1 MRTSCGLSIRKV
13 AWPMK
18 VSRTWS
24 ALSAARL
31 NAAGM
36 TRGRSAAT
44 RPGQFCA
51 MSGGGAGFG
60 VGCPVAWAKAI
71 AGNARPKSA
80 ATRTLQMPPRTL
92 NRFTAKAPIRDA
104 PIAPSA
110 GRICHGMRRQ
120 TMTAAGSGR
129 KSTARRDHAPRSD
142 DDPLAVLPLH
152 RLDLADTGQNAAGAD
167 FKQAAVAAFDQR
179 AVAADVLH
187 DPVFD
192 DAVDDLRLGRRRAQ

>member
-1 MRTSCGLSIRKV
+1 
-13 AWPMK
+13 MK

-36 TRGRSAAT
+36 TCGRSAAT
-44 RPGQFCA
+44 RLGQFCA

-60 VGCPVAWAKAI
+60 AGCSAACANAI
-71 AGNARPKSA
+71 AGNANATSA
-80 ATRTLQMPPRTL
+80 AATTPRMPAKIF
-92 NRFTAKAPIRDA
+92 NRFTATAPICGA
-104 PIAPSA
+104 TIAPSA

-120 TMTAAGSGR
+120 TMTDSGSRRG
-129 KSTARRDHAPRSD
+129 STARGDDAARSD
-142 DDPLAVLPLH
+142 DDPLAILPFH
-152 RLDLADTGQNAAGAD
+152 RFDPADTGQNAAGAD
-167 FKQAAVAAFDQR
+167 FEQAAVAAFDQR

-192 DAVDDLRLGRRRAQ
+192 DAVDDLRLERRRAHGCDRTRGLGRGVDL